1 MMFFYLF
8 SCLLVIAMIGYLLWP
23 PGHVESVEEEQTSP
37 QLNLLRSELITLQ
50 TEGLHGYASNDEL
63 NQAVLELKRRLLKL
77 SRQEELRVT
86 GFRTNTNDILD
97 KVILGVGFV
106 LAFGVFILV
115 ASPLLSDMPLA
126 SRLDVK
132 LANAK
137 TDQEVSEVGLLL
149 EKQMASGKPTG
160 QDHFLL
166 GSVFRRQGR
175 FVESQQQF
183 SLSFEKNYAPFQSQM
198 MIGESAISENEGYIN
213 ERAQLAFEKAAV
225 LEPNNP
231 RLEFYKGAVVAQGG
245 NFAQAISIWKE
256 LEKRTDNP
264 NLLQQIT
271 QNIGAAEQVL
281 NSSSEQPGPTSEDIA
296 AAENMDESDRQ
307 SMIQSMVDRLAGK
320 LAYNP
325 NDIEGWM
332 RLARSYLVLEQ
343 HENAELALESLLE
356 QEENH
361 SFALFMLGR
370 LKLGKGQP
378 EEAKILWEKVLK
390 QMPIDR
396 PEYQTLKKQ
405 IDALGI

>member
-1 MMFFYLF
+1 M
-8 SCLLVIAMIGYLLWP
+8 
-23 PGHVESVEEEQTSP
+23 SVEEEQGSL
-37 QLNLLRSELITLQ
+37 QLNLLKSELVTLQ
-50 TEGLHGYASNDEL
+50 TEGLHGYASSDEL

-77 SRQEELRVT
+77 SRKKELRVT
-86 GFRTNTNDILD
+86 GLRTDTNDVWA
-97 KVILGVGFV
+97 KVVLGAGFV
-106 LAFGVFILV
+106 LAFGVFLLA

-126 SRLDVK
+126 KRLDVK
-132 LANAK
+132 LAKAK
-137 TDQEVSEVGLLL
+137 TDKDVSEVRLLL
-149 EKQMASGKPTG
+149 EKQMATGKSTG

-183 SLSFEKNYAPFQSQM
+183 SLSFEKDYAPFQSQM
-198 MIGESAISENEGYIN
+198 MIGEAAISENNGYIN

-231 RLEFYKGAVVAQGG
+231 RLEFYRGAVVAQDGD
-245 NFAQAISIWKE
+245 FEQAISIWTE
-256 LEKRTDNP
+256 LQKRTENSA
-264 NLLQQIT
+264 LLQQIT
-271 QNIGAAEQVL
+271 QNISSAERVL
-281 NSSSEQPGPTSEDIA
+281 SSASEQPGPTSEDIA
-296 AAENMDESDRQ
+296 AAESMDENDRQ
-307 SMIQSMVDRLAGK
+307 AMIQSMVNRLAGK
-320 LAYNP
+320 LAEDP
-325 NDIEGWM
+325 SDIEGWM

-370 LKLGKGQP
+370 LKLGNGQP
-378 EEAKILWEKVLK
+378 AEAKVLWEKVLK
-390 QMPIDR
+390 QIPTDR